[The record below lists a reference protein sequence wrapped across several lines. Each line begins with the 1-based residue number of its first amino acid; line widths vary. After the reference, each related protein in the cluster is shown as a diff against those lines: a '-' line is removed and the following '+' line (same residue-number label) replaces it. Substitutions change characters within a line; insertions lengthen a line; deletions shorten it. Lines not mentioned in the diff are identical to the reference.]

1 MAYSNPQRFILGRP
15 TGTWINLE
23 QSLEE
28 QAVHVATQYAPAPLL
43 PPWAPKCLARRRA
56 DAT

>member
-1 MAYSNPQRFILGRP
+1 MK
-15 TGTWINLE
+15 
-23 QSLEE
+23 

-43 PPWAPKCLARRRA
+43 PPWAPTRLARRRA